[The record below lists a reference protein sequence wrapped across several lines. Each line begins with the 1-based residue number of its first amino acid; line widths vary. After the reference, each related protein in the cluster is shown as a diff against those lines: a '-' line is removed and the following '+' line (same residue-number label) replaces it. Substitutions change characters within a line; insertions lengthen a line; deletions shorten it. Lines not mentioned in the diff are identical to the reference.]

1 MVMNFAMKS
10 RQRSGKLQI
19 PHPKPPTIPKLQG
32 PSRQMRIGLR
42 FGVWCLFGIWI
53 LGFGISS
60 FAANSFVD
68 GFKGV
73 DVVDTAV
80 DNLGV
85 TYVLGKDSANNT
97 LIWKYDAVG
106 AVLHWITNAT
116 YPQTN
121 IVYRTNSN

>member
-19 PHPKPPTIPKLQG
+19 PHPNPPTNPKLQG
-32 PSRQMRIGLR
+32 PSRRTRIGLR
-42 FGVWCLFGIWI
+42 FGASCLFGIWI
-53 LGFGISS
+53 LSFGISS

-97 LIWKYDAVG
+97 LIWKYDAAG
-106 AVLHWITNAT
+106 AVLHWI
-116 YPQTN
+116 
-121 IVYRTNSN
+121 